1 MPLSFTLNELNDLAR
16 IVCKG
21 EETWNSVF
29 SGIAG
34 SLDELESD
42 SHFCLDLS
50 FQVSLLHTGY
60 DIPLQ
65 RELRTGKKIANKEIG
80 WCLGA
85 SLPLLKA
92 DNWKCKIQ
100 SA

>member
-1 MPLSFTLNELNDLAR
+1 MTNTNT
-16 IVCKG
+16 G
-21 EETWNSVF
+21 F
-29 SGIAG
+29 SMVNHVGITV
-34 SLDELESD
+34 SNLERSIQ
-42 SHFCLDLS
+42 FYEAL
-50 FQVSLLHTGY
+50 
-60 DIPLQ
+60 
-65 RELRTGKKIANKEIG
+65 TGKKIANKEIG